1 MKKLIIYTAVA
12 LAAAAAQA
20 ADVPRETLSLDRAW
34 RFHRGDVPY
43 KKYMGHDALYTA
55 TKSASSKGPGRRDFN
70 DADWRVVDL
79 PHDYVVEGTPTQAEP
94 YSQGSLPRDN
104 AWYRRTFTLSEA
116 DRGKRIALHFEGVC
130 TACTIHVNG
139 MPMFRNHTSGVGFDV
154 DITDIARYG
163 EDVNVVAVYVDCSD
177 FEGWYYEGGG
187 IYRHVWLVKSGKV
200 FVDLWGT
207 FVRSEKLPGGAFR
220 TRMSTEIKNI
230 SDDDRTVRV
239 RSEIVDPD
247 GRSVAV
253 KVTEQKLKAR
263 SETVFEQEADV
274 SDVKLW
280 DLDTPVLYT
289 LRTTVYADGEVTDT
303 YETPFGYRTIEY
315 TASDGFKLNGRRVFL
330 VGYGSHQ
337 DSTGF
342 GIGMPDSLSEFRMA
356 RLKSAGFNI
365 FRTAH
370 NPFAPA
376 VYDACDRLGLM
387 CMDENRWFNPSVET
401 QDEVVRMIKRDR
413 NHPSI
418 IMWSLFNEE
427 FYRDSYL
434 GTNIF
439 KTLAAIVHRLDP
451 TRPATG
457 ADNVATAIPGMM
469 DDIDLIGIN
478 HVYNNSALDKVRT
491 NNPNKPIFF
500 SEEGLSDDIR
510 EYCRTRPYIF
520 GAIGFGGLPY
530 RGETSFPYLF
540 SGDDNRSTFTLLCDP
555 TDTFWRER
563 ALWTEADSLKIAG
576 HWTHPGREGKNVN
589 VRVYTNRES
598 VELFLNG
605 KSLGRKNVDKKH
617 ALASFDV
624 AYEPGELKA
633 VGSSS
638 GKDDISDALVT
649 AGAPSK
655 LVLKLE
661 NPGVRGNGR
670 DTAIVSAQFVDA
682 KGNVLPDAEDAL
694 VKFRVRKGGKFLAV
708 GSPHRGDHASW
719 KIPEV
724 KLHKNKAEVYVEA
737 SADGDPIEIEA
748 EAEGFAPAVIAV
760 SKLPAKA
767 IPEVPEEECRF
778 LDKWLLS
785 RTLVNQPWPDIDAMH
800 RRPNFNFWTEHAV
813 GRGND
818 ENFTGL
824 NINSASNSARL
835 IHYIRVKV
843 PAPSHPFTKATI
855 HFETFEGRGRVYAY
869 AGEKRFF
876 TERTSFFKAPLD
888 LDVTGVKPGEEV
900 EVWAV
905 LEANTPWSAINRP
918 VRWVFE

>member
-1 MKKLIIYTAVA
+1 MN
-12 LAAAAAQA
+12 
-20 ADVPRETLSLDRAW
+20 RETLSLDRGW
-34 RFHRGDVPY
+34 RFHLGDIPY

-55 TKSASSKGPGRRDFN
+55 TKAASSKGAGRRDFG

-79 PHDYVVEGTPTQAEP
+79 PHDYIVEGTPTPKEP
-94 YSQGSLPRDN
+94 YSHGSLPREN
-104 AWYRRTFTLSEA
+104 AWYRRTFALSEE

-130 TACTIHVNG
+130 TACVVHVNG
-139 MPMFRNHTSGVGFDV
+139 MPMFRNYTSGVGFDV

-163 EDVNVVAVYVDCSD
+163 DDVNVVAVYVDCSD

-207 FVRSEKLPGGAFR
+207 FVRSEKIGDGAFR
-220 TRMSTEIKNI
+220 TLISTEIKNI
-230 SDDDRTVRV
+230 ADEAKTVEV

-247 GRSVAV
+247 GRKIASVSS
-253 KVTEQKLKAR
+253 EEKLDAR
-263 SETVFEQEADV
+263 SGVTFEQSADV
-274 SDVKLW
+274 ENVQLW
-280 DLDTPVLYT
+280 DIDSPVLYT
-289 LRTTVYADGEVTDT
+289 LKTTVIADGEVTDT

-315 TASDGFKLNGRRVFL
+315 TASDGFWLNGRRVFL

-356 RLKSAGFNI
+356 RLKSAGFNT

-376 VYDACDRLGLM
+376 LYDACDKLGLM
-387 CMDENRWFNPSVET
+387 CMDENRWFNPSVQT
-401 QDEVVRMIKRDR
+401 QDEVIRMLKRDR

-427 FYRDSYL
+427 FLRDSYI

-439 KTLAAIVHRLDP
+439 TTLASIVHKLDP

-457 ADNVATAIPGMM
+457 ADNVATAMPGMM

-478 HVYNNSALDKVRT
+478 HVYNREPLDAVRT
-491 NNPNKPIFF
+491 NNPDKPIFF

-510 EYCRTRPYIF
+510 DYCRTRPYIF
-520 GAIGFGGLPY
+520 GALGFGGLPY
-530 RGETSFPYLF
+530 RGETSYPYLF
-540 SGDDNRSTFTLLCDP
+540 SGGDGSTFSLLCDP
-555 TDTFWRER
+555 LDNFWRER
-563 ALWTEADSLKIAG
+563 ALWTTADSLKIAG
-576 HWTHPGREGKNVN
+576 NWTHPGKEGETVN
-589 VRVYTNRES
+589 VRVYTNRDK

-605 KSLGRKNVDKKH
+605 KSLGVKEVDEKH
-617 ALASFDV
+617 ALAFFEV
-624 AYEPGELKA
+624 PYEAGELKA
-633 VGSSS
+633 VGITE
-638 GKDDISDALVT
+638 GKDNIEDVLVT
-649 AGAPSK
+649 AGEAVK
-655 LVLKLE
+655 AVLKLE
-661 NPGVRGNGR
+661 NSAPRSNGR
-670 DTAIVSAQFVDA
+670 DTAIISVQLADA
-682 KGNVLPDAEDAL
+682 DGNILPNADDLL
-694 VKFRVRKGGKFLAV
+694 VKFNVLRGGKFLAV

-719 KIPEV
+719 KIPEIRM
-724 KLHKNKAEVYVEA
+724 HDNKAEVYVES
-737 SADGDPIEIEA
+737 SADDNPIEVEA
-748 EAEGFAPAVIAV
+748 VIEGFEPAVI
-760 SKLPAKA
+760 SIPKIPAEP
-767 IPEVPEEECRF
+767 IPEVPVEECRF

-785 RTLVNQPWPDIDAMH
+785 RTLINQPWPDIDAMH

-824 NINSASNSARL
+824 RFRNPNLHEGHRMDGDGAVDSARL
-835 IHYIRVKV
+835 IHYISVKV
-843 PAPSHPFTKATI
+843 PKPGKEFTKASI
-855 HFETFEGRGRVYAY
+855 HFEVFEGRGRVYAFD
-869 AGEKRFF
+869 GDQRFF
-876 TERTSFFKAPLD
+876 TEREYFTKAPLD
-888 LDVTGVKPGEEV
+888 LDVTGVKPGDEV

-905 LEANTPWSAINRP
+905 LEANTPYSAINRP